1 MGGVDPAGLSARLD
15 PADVKL
21 ASGNRQ
27 DIMTALRSDAGFM
40 SDGAPSWYDVT
51 LAGFNYVDDRC
62 AEYFDTLFKLNRKKE
77 SLKSSLSA
85 FDQTSSAI
93 MSITGT
99 TEVTMQVI
107 AQAFG
112 LASNMTDIIAGTY
125 LFELPPATTQKF
137 VDETLHAYRNGAE
150 ENRNLINSPTFA
162 YGYIR
167 GYLNLCL
174 PATIEGKLV
183 DHIGGA
189 RAVADGGGAGAD
201 LAVRVVSDNS
211 GLVLSELIADAKKP
225 IGDVVLP
232 PPDAPGLNE
241 YEKNVDSAVWR
252 VVQQAICA
260 KVDGDPGAATHAA
273 IAEFFTGYGETDPE
287 ITTRGIGPSQM
298 DVLMRAV
305 NDAGGKSCHERGVA
319 DAKAAGKRV

>member
-1 MGGVDPAGLSARLD
+1 
-15 PADVKL
+15 
-21 ASGNRQ
+21 
-27 DIMTALRSDAGFM
+27 MTALRADAGFM
-40 SDGAPSWYDVT
+40 TGSDPDWYDVT

-77 SLKSSLSA
+77 ALKSGLSA

-99 TEVTMQVI
+99 AEVTMQVI

-112 LASNMTDIIAGTY
+112 LASNMTDIVAGTY

-150 ENRNLINSPTFA
+150 SNRSLINSPTFA

-201 LAVRVVSDNS
+201 LAVRVVSDVSAFDVRALREPKGIDEGLPGIPPVSFPKGYEEMVTVPEWVTIQTLLCLKPDGKNGPLTRQAVIDFYS
-211 GLVLSELIADAKKP
+211 GRGDDRKDINVTGILESDVRRLKDLSQLL
-225 IGDVVLP
+225 G
-232 PPDAPGLNE
+232 G
-241 YEKNVDSAVWR
+241 
-252 VVQQAICA
+252 
-260 KVDGDPGAATHAA
+260 
-273 IAEFFTGYGETDPE
+273 
-287 ITTRGIGPSQM
+287 TTCQ
-298 DVLMRAV
+298 
-305 NDAGGKSCHERGVA
+305 ERGVSSA
-319 DAKAAGKRV
+319 VKVGDLSR